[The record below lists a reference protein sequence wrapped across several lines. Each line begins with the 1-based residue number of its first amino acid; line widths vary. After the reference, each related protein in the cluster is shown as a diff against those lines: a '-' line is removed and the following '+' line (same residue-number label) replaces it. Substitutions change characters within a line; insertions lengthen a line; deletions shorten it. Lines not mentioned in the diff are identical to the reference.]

1 MSNALSERLLS
12 WYRHNA
18 RDLPWRRTRDPYAIW
33 VAEVMLQQT
42 RVETVLPYYQR
53 WMDRFPGPKA
63 LAEADS
69 DELMS
74 AWEGLGYYRR
84 ARLLQRA
91 AKRILTDHNGNVPR
105 NLDDLRSLPGVGK
118 YTAAAVGAIAFDEN
132 VVALDGNLRRVLA
145 RLIDLDLD
153 PRSPEGEARLM
164 ACATSLLPTGQASA
178 FNQALMDLGATICLP
193 RSPACGACPIVNH
206 CQAFASGT
214 QLDRPIRKRRAP
226 LPFVRRVC
234 AIFERGGAVLIRLR
248 PEGGLL
254 GGMWEFPGM
263 DLSDGQDLEEGLRH
277 GLKEALGL
285 NVEISRPLG
294 VYRQSYTHYHVAA
307 HAFHCDWDE
316 SETSALECAPI
327 RWVDITQL
335 EDSPMGKID
344 RSIANDLNEARTLG
358 VVSHNCR
365 VLEDAGSSEVRSS
378 SCGYQRSSSCLWI
391 RNVRVG

>member
-1 MSNALSERLLS
+1 MSTTLVGADTHAGEGHGTPPSHGTVGEAAIIPLSLVGSGRYNRRMSNALSERLLS

-18 RDLPWRRTRDPYAIW
+18 RDLPWRGTGDPYVIW

-91 AKRILTDHNGNVPR
+91 AKRIL
-105 NLDDLRSLPGVGK
+105 
-118 YTAAAVGAIAFDEN
+118 
-132 VVALDGNLRRVLA
+132 A

-193 RSPACGACPIVNH
+193 RSPAFGAYP
-206 CQAFASGT
+206 
-214 QLDRPIRKRRAP
+214 
-226 LPFVRRVC
+226 
-234 AIFERGGAVLIRLR
+234 
-248 PEGGLL
+248 
-254 GGMWEFPGM
+254 
-263 DLSDGQDLEEGLRH
+263 
-277 GLKEALGL
+277 
-285 NVEISRPLG
+285 
-294 VYRQSYTHYHVAA
+294 
-307 HAFHCDWDE
+307 
-316 SETSALECAPI
+316 
-327 RWVDITQL
+327 
-335 EDSPMGKID
+335 
-344 RSIANDLNEARTLG
+344 NE
-358 VVSHNCR
+358 
-365 VLEDAGSSEVRSS
+365 
-378 SCGYQRSSSCLWI
+378 
-391 RNVRVG
+391 